1 MHQVFFRRCS
11 ASGAWRFDEY
21 HDDDD
26 KEAIMRRSVHAH
38 ALTVMLCVLGLAIG
52 VVVMVGQ
59 SSGAR
64 DAPFWTETPSTKVP
78 FVQVPNF
85 AEMAEHLKPSVVN
98 MSTTQVVKGQR
109 RSAPRLPMPGPFG
122 ERDPFE
128 EFFERFFGGEN
139 PQREFRGR
147 SLGSGIIINREGY
160 ILTNNHVVE
169 NASDIKV
176 SLSDKEEFA
185 AKVIGRDPKT
195 DVALIKIEAK
205 KELPAA
211 ALGDSNKL
219 RVGEWV
225 MAIGNPFG
233 LGHTVT
239 TGIVSAKGRII
250 GAGPYDEFIQTDAS
264 INPGNSGG
272 PLFNMN
278 GEVVGIN
285 TAIVASGQGIGFA
298 IPINVA
304 KDMLIQLRDKG
315 RVVRGWLGV
324 QVQGITPDLAKSFG
338 LERERGALVAD
349 VMPDTPAEKA
359 GIERGDIIV
368 EFNGR
373 KIEEMNDLPRVVA
386 ATPPN
391 TDVSMKILR
400 KGQEKVVQVRV
411 AELKDKEERVAAG
424 GGTLEENLGLTVQE
438 LTPEIARNLRVAESK
453 GLVVTNVEEGSP
465 ADEAGLRRGDV
476 IVEVNQKKVD
486 NLRDY
491 RAALGRVGG
500 ADSVL
505 LLVRRGGNVLYVA
518 VKMAK

>member
-1 MHQVFFRRCS
+1 
-11 ASGAWRFDEY
+11 
-21 HDDDD
+21 
-26 KEAIMRRSVHAH
+26 MRWSVRAR
-38 ALTVMLCVLGLAIG
+38 ALTITLCVLCLGMSVG
-52 VVVMVGQ
+52 PVVGG

-64 DAPFWTETPSTKVP
+64 DAPFWAETPPAQVP
-78 FVQVPNF
+78 AVQVPNF
-85 AEMAEHLKPSVVN
+85 ADLAEHLNPSVVN
-98 MSTTQVVKGQR
+98 VSTTQVVKGQR
-109 RSAPRLPMPGPFG
+109 RAMPRLPTPNPFG

-139 PQREFRGR
+139 PQREFRRR

-160 ILTNNHVVE
+160 IVTNNHVVE

-176 SLSDKEEFA
+176 SLSDKEEFD

-205 KELPAA
+205 KELTAA
-211 ALGDSNKL
+211 PLGDSGKL

-250 GAGPYDEFIQTDAS
+250 GAGPYDDFIQTDAS

-272 PLFNMN
+272 PLFNMS

-304 KDMLIQLRDKG
+304 KELLVPLREKG
-315 RVVRGWLGV
+315 KVVRGWLGV
-324 QVQGITPDLAKSFG
+324 QIQRITPELAKSFG
-338 LERERGALVAD
+338 LDRERGALVAD

-359 GIERGDIIV
+359 GIERGDVII

-373 KIEEMNDLPRVVA
+373 KIDEMNDLPRIVA
-386 ATPPN
+386 SIPPN
-391 TDVSMKILR
+391 TDVPLKILR
-400 KGQEKVVQVRV
+400 KGQEKSMHVKV
-411 AELKDKEERVAAG
+411 AELKEERVAAG
-424 GGTLEENLGLTVQE
+424 GGTLEENLGMTVQE
-438 LTPEIARNLRVAESK
+438 LTPEIARNLGLSESK
-453 GLVVTNVEEGSP
+453 GVVVTNVDEGSL

-476 IVEVNQKKVD
+476 ILEVNQKKIQS
-486 NLRDY
+486 LQDY
-491 RAALGRVGG
+491 RAALGRVGEP
-500 ADSVL
+500 DSLL
-505 LLVRRGGNVLYVA
+505 LLVRRGNNVLYMA
-518 VKMAK
+518 LKMGK

>member
-1 MHQVFFRRCS
+1 
-11 ASGAWRFDEY
+11 
-21 HDDDD
+21 
-26 KEAIMRRSVHAH
+26 MRRIVRARSMA
-38 ALTVMLCVLGLAIG
+38 VMFCVLCFGIG
-52 VVVMVGQ
+52 IGAVVSN

-64 DAPFWTETPSTKVP
+64 DAPFWTETRPTQIP
-78 FVQVPNF
+78 IVQVPNF
-85 AEMAEHLKPSVVN
+85 ADLAEHLKPSVVN
-98 MSTTQVVKGQR
+98 INTSQVMKGQR
-109 RSAPRLPMPGPFG
+109 RTMPRMPFPNPFG

-139 PQREFRGR
+139 PQREFRRR
-147 SLGSGIIINREGY
+147 SLGSGFIINREGY
-160 ILTNNHVVE
+160 IVTNNHVVE
-169 NASDIKV
+169 NASDIKI
-176 SLSDKEEFA
+176 SLSDKEEYE

-195 DVALIKIEAK
+195 DVALIKIEARK
-205 KELPAA
+205 DLPAA

-250 GAGPYDEFIQTDAS
+250 GATAYDDFIQTDAS

-285 TAIVASGQGIGFA
+285 SAIIASGQGIGFA
-298 IPINVA
+298 VPVNVA
-304 KDMLIQLRDKG
+304 KDLLIPLREKG

-324 QVQGITPDLAKSFG
+324 QVQRVTPELAKSFG
-338 LERERGALVAD
+338 LDRERGALVAD

-359 GIERGDIIV
+359 GVERGDIIV

-386 ATPPN
+386 SIPPN
-391 TDVSMKILR
+391 TEVPMKLLR
-400 KGQEKVVQVRV
+400 KGQEKVVQVKV
-411 AELKDKEERVAAG
+411 AEMKEERVAAG
-424 GGTLEENLGLTVQE
+424 SGTLEEGLGMTVQE
-438 LTPEIARNLRVAESK
+438 LTPEIARNLGVSESK
-453 GLVVTNVEEGSP
+453 GVIVTNVEDGTP
-465 ADEAGLRRGDV
+465 AEEAGIRRGDV
-476 IVEVNQKKVD
+476 ILEVNQKKVE

-500 ADSVL
+500 TDSL
-505 LLVRRGGNVLYVA
+505 LMLVRRGNNVLYVA
-518 VKMAK
+518 LKMAK

>member
-1 MHQVFFRRCS
+1 
-11 ASGAWRFDEY
+11 
-21 HDDDD
+21 
-26 KEAIMRRSVHAH
+26 
-38 ALTVMLCVLGLAIG
+38 
-52 VVVMVGQ
+52 MVSQ

-64 DAPFWTETPSTKVP
+64 DTPLWSESRPTQVP
-78 FVQVPNF
+78 VVQVPNF
-85 AEMAEHLKPSVVN
+85 ADMAEHLKPSVVN

-109 RSAPRLPMPGPFG
+109 RTMPRMPFPNPFG

-139 PQREFRGR
+139 PQREFRRR
-147 SLGSGIIINREGY
+147 SLGSGFIINREGY
-160 ILTNNHVVE
+160 IVTNNHVVE

-176 SLSDKEEFA
+176 SLSDKEEYD
-185 AKVIGRDPKT
+185 AKVIGRDPRT
-195 DVALIKIEAK
+195 DVALIKIDAK
-205 KELPAA
+205 KDLQAV
-211 ALGDSNKL
+211 ALGDSGKL

-250 GAGPYDEFIQTDAS
+250 GAGPYDDFIQTDAS

-278 GEVVGIN
+278 GEVIGIN
-285 TAIVASGQGIGFA
+285 TAIVATGQGIGFA

-304 KDMLIQLRDKG
+304 KDLLIPLRERG

-324 QVQGITPDLAKSFG
+324 QVQAITPELAKSFG

-349 VMPDTPAEKA
+349 VMSDTPAEKA

-386 ATPPN
+386 STPPN
-391 TDVSMKILR
+391 AEVPVKLLR
-400 KGQEKVVQVRV
+400 KGQEKMVQVKV
-411 AELKDKEERVAAG
+411 AELKEERVAAS
-424 GGTLEENLGLTVQE
+424 GGTLEESLGMTVQE
-438 LTPEIARNLRVAESK
+438 LTPEIARSLRVTETK
-453 GLVVTNVEEGSP
+453 GLVVTNVDEGTP
-465 ADEAGLRRGDV
+465 ADEAGIRRGDV
-476 IVEVNQKKVD
+476 IIEVNQNKIE

-491 RAALGRVGG
+491 RAALGRVGS
-500 ADSVL
+500 ADSLL
-505 LLVRRGGNVLYVA
+505 LLVRRGGNVLYMA
-518 VKMAK
+518 LKMAK

>member
-1 MHQVFFRRCS
+1 MH
-11 ASGAWRFDEY
+11 
-21 HDDDD
+21 
-26 KEAIMRRSVHAH
+26 RSVHVCS
-38 ALTVMLCVLGLAIG
+38 LTVVLCVIGLAIG
-52 VVVMVGQ
+52 VGVMVSQ

-64 DAPFWTETPSTKVP
+64 DAPFWTETPPTQVP
-78 FVQVPNF
+78 LVQVPNF
-85 AEMAEHLKPSVVN
+85 ADMAERLKPSVVN

-109 RSAPRLPMPGPFG
+109 RTTPRMPFPNPFGG

-128 EFFERFFGGEN
+128 EFFERFFGGDN

-147 SLGSGIIINREGY
+147 SLGSGFIINREGY
-160 ILTNNHVVE
+160 IVTNNHVVE

-176 SLSDKEEFA
+176 SLSDKEEYA

-195 DVALIKIEAK
+195 DVALIKIDAK
-205 KELPAA
+205 KDLPAVA
-211 ALGDSNKL
+211 VGDSSKL

-225 MAIGNPFG
+225 MTIGNPFG

-250 GAGPYDEFIQTDAS
+250 GAGPYDDFIQTDAS

-304 KDMLIQLRDKG
+304 KELLVPLREKG

-324 QVQGITPDLAKSFG
+324 QVQGITPELAKSFG

-349 VMPDTPAEKA
+349 VMADTPAEKA

-386 ATPPN
+386 STPPN
-391 TDVSMKILR
+391 ADVPVKILR
-400 KGQEKVVQVRV
+400 KGQEKVMQVKV
-411 AELKDKEERVAAG
+411 AELKDKEERVASS
-424 GGTLEENLGLTVQE
+424 GGTLEESLGLTVQE
-438 LTPEIARNLRVAESK
+438 LTPEIARSLRVNESK

-465 ADEAGLRRGDV
+465 ADEVGLRRGDV
-476 IVEVNQKKVD
+476 IVEINQKKVD

-491 RAALGRVGG
+491 RAALGRVGS
-500 ADSVL
+500 ADSLL

-518 VKMAK
+518 LKMTK

>member
-1 MHQVFFRRCS
+1 
-11 ASGAWRFDEY
+11 
-21 HDDDD
+21 
-26 KEAIMRRSVHAH
+26 MRRSAR
-38 ALTVMLCVLGLAIG
+38 ARAITVMLCVLCLGIG
-52 VVVMVGQ
+52 VGAMV
-59 SSGAR
+59 SKASGAR
-64 DAPFWTETPSTKVP
+64 GTPFWTETRPSQVP
-78 FVQVPNF
+78 AVQVPNF
-85 AEMAEHLKPSVVN
+85 ADMAEHLKPSVVN

-109 RSAPRLPMPGPFG
+109 RSTPRLPFPGPFG

-139 PQREFRGR
+139 PQREFRRR
-147 SLGSGIIINREGY
+147 SLGSGFIINREGY
-160 ILTNNHVVE
+160 IVTNNHVVE

-176 SLSDKEEFA
+176 SLSDKEEFD
-185 AKVIGRDPKT
+185 AKVIGRDPRT

-205 KELPAA
+205 KDLPVV

-239 TGIVSAKGRII
+239 TGIVSAKGRTI

-304 KDMLIQLRDKG
+304 KDMLVSLREKG

-324 QVQGITPDLAKSFG
+324 QVQRVTADLAKSFG
-338 LERERGALVAD
+338 LDRERGALVAD
-349 VMPDTPAEKA
+349 VMPDTPATKA

-386 ATPPN
+386 NTPP
-391 TDVSMKILR
+391 DAEVPVKLLR
-400 KGQEKVVQVRV
+400 KGQEKVVHVKV
-411 AELKDKEERVAAG
+411 AELKEERVAASG
-424 GGTLEENLGLTVQE
+424 GGTLEEGLGMTVQE
-438 LTPEIARNLRVAESK
+438 LTPEIARNLGVSESK
-453 GLVVTNVEEGSP
+453 GVVVTNVEDGTP
-465 ADEAGLRRGDV
+465 AEEAGIRRGDV
-476 IVEVNQKKVD
+476 ILEINQKKVE

-491 RAALGRVGG
+491 RAALGQVGST
-500 ADSVL
+500 DSLL
-505 LLVRRGGNVLYVA
+505 LLVRRGSNVLYVA
-518 VKMAK
+518 LKMGK